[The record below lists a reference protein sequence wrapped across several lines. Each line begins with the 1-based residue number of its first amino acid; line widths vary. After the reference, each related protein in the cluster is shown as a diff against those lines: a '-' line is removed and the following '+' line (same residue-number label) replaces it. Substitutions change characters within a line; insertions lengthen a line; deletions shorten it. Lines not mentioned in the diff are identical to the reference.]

1 MTSSSSSF
9 PSSSKA
15 FSTSKLYEVIKGVIR
30 GREMPFPEQRADPC
44 NSGNIYPSCP
54 IVKGEKYQFKAWFE
68 VKPFYPPV
76 SAPTLLM
83 AQRESGNQFPLLLT
97 NNYHC
102 SFVPPLPPPRQISIK
117 VKYSLTDP
125 TGQKV
130 ACVQVSTKIVDPNP
144 KGSNSQR
151 ARNKSKALRNK
162 VSPSS
167 GGGKGAK
174 TVVEKTTPA
183 PTNNS
188 NVDE

>member
-83 AQRESGNQFPLLLT
+83 AQGESGNQFPLLLT

-102 SFVPPLPPPRQISIK
+102 SFVPPLPPST
-117 VKYSLTDP
+117 TDLHQ
-125 TGQKV
+125 GQ
-130 ACVQVSTKIVDPNP
+130 VQSDRSHRTEGGLCAGVHKDCRPEP
-144 KGSNSQR
+144 KGQQQSEGTQQ
-151 ARNKSKALRNK
+151 
-162 VSPSS
+162 V
-167 GGGKGAK
+167 KGTQK
-174 TVVEKTTPA
+174 
-183 PTNNS
+183 
-188 NVDE
+188 